1 MTSQTCYPVSR
12 PRFQGYPKEKQLKR
26 RRMTSEWGLKMIVL
40 YHSSFQWGK
49 VRGEERQLKLSLVVL
64 IVTKSRWALAVLSGH
79 LPVSGF
85 HLRMWK
91 LVHSNWELN
100 FACYWVFRKLQKTKL
115 YLGFLSSGN
124 AERDWSIL
132 HIKPVTQSLLKV
144 VLALSLKT
152 KTCWVASSFQWYFFY
167 I

>member
-1 MTSQTCYPVSR
+1 
-12 PRFQGYPKEKQLKR
+12 
-26 RRMTSEWGLKMIVL
+26 MTSEWGLKMIVL

-144 VLALSLKT
+144 
-152 KTCWVASSFQWYFFY
+152 FFFFKSENKDLLGSHFFPMILFLY
-167 I
+167 IINWFFFSILRLRAMSKSRMVSCGQ